1 MDNEKK
7 KNIKES
13 YVEGSYNAF
22 QSIYRFLALLL
33 VAEIRMLFLSI
44 MSFAENK
51 CVSPEEIFGINI
63 ILFLLTIYHFVK
75 EGKRRKQKRLN
86 NFTENKE

>member
-13 YVEGSYNAF
+13 YVEGNAF

-33 VAEIRMLFLSI
+33 VVEIRMLFLSI
-44 MSFAENK
+44 MSFAESK
-51 CVSPEEIFGINI
+51 PVSPEEIFGINI
-63 ILFLLTIYHFVK
+63 ILFLLTLYHFVK